1 MNSDDFIFEELF
13 DTKPQGK
20 SKNTSAL
27 NTTSP
32 SKLAGTNKAFSKVT
46 YSDKSTFKGQISHN
60 NVPDGIG
67 RLELENGDFYEGEFK
82 DGMFDGKG
90 RLKMKDGKLYEGTW
104 SMNMREGQG
113 KELWLDGKSYEGS
126 FKRDQKNGYGKKP
139 LPKLTPRCL
148 QVARWKLIH
157 RLLQRR

>member
-1 MNSDDFIFEELF
+1 MNL
-13 DTKPQGK
+13 DTRINAFGGG
-20 SKNTSAL
+20 TSIVGVIRE
-27 NTTSP
+27 P
-32 SKLAGTNKAFSKVT
+32 SGADPKADIK
-46 YSDKSTFKGQISHN
+46 
-60 NVPDGIG
+60 PDGIG

>member
-1 MNSDDFIFEELF
+1 LTGSI
-13 DTKPQGK
+13 
-20 SKNTSAL
+20 KNY
-27 NTTSP
+27 
-32 SKLAGTNKAFSKVT
+32 SKVT

-104 SMNMREGQG
+104 SMNMREGNG
-113 KELWLDGKSYEGS
+113 KESWLDGKSYEGS
-126 FKRDQKNGYGKKP
+126 FKRDQKNGYGKIPNYWVNSKV
-139 LPKLTPRCL
+139 CL
-148 QVARWKLIH
+148 NGLMEVPTQATSEMTKSMDSVCLNGVMANSLKEIGETL
-157 RLLQRR
+157 